1 MLHTKIQFQCAS
13 SNSFVPRGAR
23 IVRRYITKLFLL
35 HYLISENIELI
46 HANLGKPEIIQ
57 NVDTTRYVATFGWQ
71 FFYECTERFAPE
83 LLAGAME
90 DYWRSPIVLGA
101 AENELWT
108 EVAGLFRAND
118 VDGRGSRTSRLPG
131 DRRILS
137 PVRLH
142 QSDPLRCG
150 ALR

>member
-1 MLHTKIQFQCAS
+1 MLD
-13 SNSFVPRGAR
+13 NSIFNDTLQNYFYSIILSVKTLSLSMLTWGNTRLSKTLTQRVTSP
-23 IVRRYITKLFLL
+23 LL
-35 HYLISENIELI
+35 GGN
-46 HANLGKPEIIQ
+46 
-57 NVDTTRYVATFGWQ
+57 
-71 FFYECTERFAPE
+71 FFYECADRFAPE
-83 LLAGAME
+83 LLAGAMK
-90 DYWRSPIVLGA
+90 DYWRSPIVLGS

-142 QSDPLRCG
+142 Q
-150 ALR
+150 